1 MSAIGISGDVSCCHN
16 RRFSLRSNEH
26 TLLPSVLEV
35 KNFGVGITGKNGP
48 QASALGTAM
57 SIAAMQL
64 IIAIGRVY
72 FVDFISSVF

>member
-1 MSAIGISGDVSCCHN
+1 MSAVGIAGDVSCCHS

-48 QASALGTAM
+48 QASAVGTAT

-64 IIAIGRVY
+64 IVAIGRVY
-72 FVDFISSVF
+72 FGDFIISKF